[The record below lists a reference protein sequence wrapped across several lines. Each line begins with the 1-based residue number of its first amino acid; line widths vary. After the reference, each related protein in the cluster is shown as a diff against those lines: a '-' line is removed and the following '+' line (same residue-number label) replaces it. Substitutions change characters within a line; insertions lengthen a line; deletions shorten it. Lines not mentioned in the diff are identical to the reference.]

1 MRRWGLAI
9 LAAATLIA
17 GQAQACISY
26 SFDPV
31 YAEARI
37 RDGKGVWRDAWIEA
51 SGKSIRI
58 EYAHSRTPW
67 GRLVM
72 TGHVT
77 NGTALVFPVATT
89 GSVPEAAKVTW
100 KTSLREGMPEFNLP
114 NSFFEAPFDARVWT
128 NESVDR
134 RTRFNGIPCVFGFV
148 WNGDDVPSGADRS
161 YCVHESGIPVFMKDA
176 NGRSIFEVRRLQK
189 RAIPAVRFQA
199 PKAYPLT
206 DKKPKYL
213 EGFTC

>member
-1 MRRWGLAI
+1 MRRWGIAV

-26 SFDPV
+26 AFDPV

-37 RDGKGVWRDAWIEA
+37 RDGGGVWRNAWIEA
-51 SGKSIRI
+51 SGKNVRI
-58 EYAHSRTPW
+58 EYAHARTPW

-72 TGHVT
+72 TGHVSK
-77 NGTALVFPVATT
+77 GTALVFPVATT
-89 GSVPEAAKVTW
+89 GAVPEAAKVTW
-100 KTSLREGMPEFNLP
+100 KTSLVEGMPEFNLP
-114 NSFFEAPFDARVWT
+114 KSFFEAPFDKSVAG
-128 NESVDR
+128 NEGVDR
-134 RTRFNGIPCVFGFV
+134 RTLFNGIPCVFGLV
-148 WNGDDVPSGADRS
+148 WNGDGPSGANRS
-161 YCVHESGIPVFMKDA
+161 YCVHESGIPLFMKDEK
-176 NGRSIFEVRRLQK
+176 GRSIFEVTRVQS